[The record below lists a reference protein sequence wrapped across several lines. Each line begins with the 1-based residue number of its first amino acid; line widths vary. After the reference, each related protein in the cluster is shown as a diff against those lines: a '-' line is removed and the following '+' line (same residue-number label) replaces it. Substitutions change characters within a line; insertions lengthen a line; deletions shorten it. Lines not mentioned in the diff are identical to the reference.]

1 MILYVYSILIF
12 NENAGSSQ
20 RKSAESLGTNDD
32 DSVSY
37 SSADMSK
44 LTLASG
50 TEAVQQDSSLDSWLE
65 ALYEKRYLSVTP
77 VCYSLINCTILC
89 HMQRYN
95 LIAQLLIVFA
105 LYSFTSIEV
114 HQFFLM

>member
-1 MILYVYSILIF
+1 MLIF
-12 NENAGSSQ
+12 DEYAGGSQ
-20 RKSAESLGTNDD
+20 RKSAKSLGTYDD
-32 DSVSY
+32 DSVSS

-65 ALYEKRYLSVTP
+65 ALYEKRYL

-89 HMQRYN
+89 YMQRYN
-95 LIAQLLIVFA
+95 PIGQLLLVVA
-105 LYSFTSIEV
+105 LYSVTSIELNFV
-114 HQFFLM
+114 VFTSPQLSELSKK